1 MVTDDCSKPLG
12 LEDYSIKN
20 SQISGGTSYNDD
32 YANYGSQNARLHA
45 SSGYR
50 ADPSTVAPLNM
61 IGIELGEDTVITGIA
76 TQGYGDPT
84 VSEWVTNFNVFYK
97 NSLGRYQPVRSIDGK
112 ALVRLSKI
120 GKIEPVNRYSL
131 FHCSVHQRIQ
141 SASFPLTVIRGS
153 YVPVPQSAV
162 VYVVAMR

>member
-1 MVTDDCSKPLG
+1 MIFNRPLFFLVTDDCSKPLG
-12 LEDYSIKN
+12 LEDYRIKN

-97 NSLGRYQPVRSIDGK
+97 NSLGHYQPVRSIDGK
-112 ALVRLSKI
+112 ALVRLKVKS
-120 GKIEPVNRYSL
+120 RCSL
-131 FHCSVHQRIQ
+131 SQLTDI
-141 SASFPLTVIRGS
+141 ASFIALYINAYKVLRFP
-153 YVPVPQSAV
+153 
-162 VYVVAMR
+162 